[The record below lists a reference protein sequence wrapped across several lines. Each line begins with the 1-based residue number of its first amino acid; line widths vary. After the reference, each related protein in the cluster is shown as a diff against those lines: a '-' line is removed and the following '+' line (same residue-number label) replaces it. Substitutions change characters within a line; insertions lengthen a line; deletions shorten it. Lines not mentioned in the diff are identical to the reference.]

1 MSFDG
6 SRVAASGCRPTA
18 VGAASRGKYTKGM
31 RFKSLRYPNARTVHT
46 LYVDEGGT
54 GGIGDAISRVT
65 ALSNAAT
72 RAVEDEVYAAYAYN
86 GAGRIVLETQ
96 KNAGST
102 VAELDYYQG
111 TAGTY
116 AGFDRFGR
124 VVDQKWHTGGTVKD
138 RYGYGYDPNSNR
150 LYRENVLAADRS
162 EVYDYDMLDRL
173 TGMDRGTLNEG
184 KTAILGTPARE
195 EIWSLDQTGNWTAYH
210 TKVEGASV
218 LDQTRMNNKAN
229 EITSIATAPEQ
240 TQWVQP
246 TYDARG
252 NMITMPK
259 PNSPASAFT
268 CTWDAWNRLVE
279 VKDKTTNQTVALY
292 AYDGL
297 NHRISKTVGD
307 TIQHAYYNVGWQL
320 LETRVGAGAPE
331 SLQPK
336 YQYVWSLRYIDAPV
350 CRDKNTDDDGL
361 CDDERLHFTNDANM
375 NVTALLDTD
384 GTVLER
390 YAYDPYGKPSFF
402 DANWQPRSA
411 SAYDNSI
418 LYCGYYYDEETG
430 LYNPRTRYYH
440 CLFGCMITR
449 DAWYWDGI
457 NLYEYS
463 GSGPVSSRD
472 PFGMAWSTE
481 SGPSHIWNNFKK
493 CTSVSYPKTE
503 LPNLENFK
511 QTEGGG
517 PYSPG
522 KASISL
528 HGKRRRPMPSFV
540 PPATSISAPPG
551 ETPV

>member
-1 MSFDG
+1 
-6 SRVAASGCRPTA
+6 
-18 VGAASRGKYTKGM
+18 
-31 RFKSLRYPNARTVHT
+31 
-46 LYVDEGGT
+46 
-54 GGIGDAISRVT
+54 
-65 ALSNAAT
+65 
-72 RAVEDEVYAAYAYN
+72 
-86 GAGRIVLETQ
+86 
-96 KNAGST
+96 
-102 VAELDYYQG
+102 
-111 TAGTY
+111 
-116 AGFDRFGR
+116 
-124 VVDQKWHTGGTVKD
+124 
-138 RYGYGYDPNSNR
+138 
-150 LYRENVLAADRS
+150 
-162 EVYDYDMLDRL
+162 
-173 TGMDRGTLNEG
+173 
-184 KTAILGTPARE
+184 
-195 EIWSLDQTGNWTAYH
+195 
-210 TKVEGASV
+210 
-218 LDQTRMNNKAN
+218 
-229 EITSIATAPEQ
+229 
-240 TQWVQP
+240 
-246 TYDARG
+246 
-252 NMITMPK
+252 MITVPK

-540 PPATSISAPPG
+540 PPATSISAPPEKPQCREG
-551 ETPV
+551 EKRALEQVVKTYHIKTKPFWAEEKEDESQGLVPHVSVTILPHGGWQPIPYGPSIDIDVTPGGKPPSEAGVWFERQFHIATMTVQKTRYEQCCRDGVWVVDCYEITAPQSAISDSVFYKDVKVETTITPQTDTPNNKTTDTSK